1 MQDPSQ
7 NMLYFGAGMPP
18 MHPVHTA
25 LLQAHMHMPA
35 LPMRRTRS
43 RTSSTDNGLA
53 IPPALPMQESLSEAA
68 LSIGLEME
76 EATRQLMQDGG
87 LPIRRS
93 RSRGPSQLS
102 TSFSSAPQAAGRGTM
117 GQHLY
122 RSGFAQSEGMPPP
135 AMPPALPSAP
145 PPAPA
150 LPPAPPLQTSLS
162 KVLEGLDGPGSPLL
176 GSPMRRTRS
185 RGLGPLPMIHS
196 ISELV
201 SSFIS
206 DGPGLAE
213 ERGGDEDDILAGW

>member
-7 NMLYFGAGMPP
+7 SMLHFGNALPP
-18 MHPVHTA
+18 MHPAHAA
-25 LLQAHMHMPA
+25 LLQAHAMHMPA

-43 RTSSTDNGLA
+43 RTSSTDSMLA
-53 IPPALPMQESLSEAA
+53 IPPALPLQESLSEAA
-68 LSIGLEME
+68 LAIGLEME
-76 EATRQLMQDGG
+76 EATRQLMQDEG

-102 TSFSSAPQAAGRGTM
+102 TSYVGSAPQATGRMTM
-117 GQHLY
+117 GQHSY
-122 RSGFAQSEGMPPP
+122 CSGFAQSEDIPPPSMPPT
-135 AMPPALPSAP
+135 LPSAP
-145 PPAPA
+145 APT
-150 LPPAPPLQTSLS
+150 LPPAPVLQPSLS

-185 RGLGPLPMIHS
+185 RGLGPLPMMHS

-206 DGPGLAE
+206 DGPGPNE
-213 ERGGDEDDILAGW
+213 ERVADEDDILAGW